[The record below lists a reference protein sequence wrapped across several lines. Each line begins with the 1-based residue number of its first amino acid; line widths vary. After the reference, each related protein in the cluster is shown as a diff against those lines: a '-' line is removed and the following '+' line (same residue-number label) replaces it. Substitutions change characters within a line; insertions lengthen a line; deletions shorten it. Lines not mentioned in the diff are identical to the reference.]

1 MEIDRRWEL
10 FLHLFEA
17 CNLSEELGLD
27 QITQRLYAVLII
39 LLKKEMKIGED
50 FKQ

>member
-10 FLHLFEA
+10 LLYLFEA
-17 CNLSEELGLD
+17 CNVSEDLGLD
-27 QITQRLYAVLII
+27 QITKRLYAVLII
-39 LLKKEMKIGED
+39 LLKKEMRIGEE